1 MSKLAFNDPRAMRN
15 SKPSS
20 PPLIFFIAPEI
31 FIDFIRRFYFISLMY
46 YLTRFQYV
54 SCQFENLLRPSSP
67 GKVRKALKE
76 LPKGLDAT
84 YDRMLQNIDPE
95 FQSQVANTL
104 KWLAFSLRPLYI
116 DELAEVFILDHSRPV
131 PFDEGERLFKP
142 SDVLKFLPGLVT
154 TFIPVFD
161 YPEVKR
167 DDPIGVGLAHFSIK
181 EYLISIRIVD
191 GPAAPFAINEAEA
204 HLHIAKS
211 CLAYHLQL
219 SETELMTKE
228 ILCRCVLWEYVVEFW
243 MDHLEKV
250 ARESWPDSVTNQA
263 IFALTPASTS
273 LLNMIRN
280 SDPDPD
286 SRDWNMKAE
295 DLRSPLYHVI
305 SSDAFQLADLLIQGG
320 ADVNKQ
326 EGHSP
331 KALRVAASH
340 GNVRMVE
347 LLIDSGA
354 DIHADGGN
362 YANALVAGVRSGVAS
377 VVQLLVDRGA
387 NIKTHCVEALC
398 AASTCGDE
406 SMVQLLL
413 DNDVDLNARERT
425 GSTALFGA
433 ALIGHQP
440 IAELLLDLGA
450 DVNAQGGRYGNPL
463 YAATV
468 GGYKSMVSFL
478 LERGADVNAQGG
490 TYGNPLQAAIVSG
503 DECMI
508 SLLLHEGADVKA
520 SGGLYGNALQAS
532 IGAGDLETTRLL
544 LSPGSKLDPP
554 GPEWEKLLANVTE
567 KGPPK
572 CADRL
577 RKVQENPD
585 EYEHILQEMEED
597 GEHNDEH
604 DDEEDDEE
612 VEEEN

>member
-1 MSKLAFNDPRAMRN
+1 M
-15 SKPSS
+15 
-20 PPLIFFIAPEI
+20 
-31 FIDFIRRFYFISLMY
+31 
-46 YLTRFQYV
+46 
-54 SCQFENLLRPSSP
+54 
-67 GKVRKALKE
+67 
-76 LPKGLDAT
+76 
-84 YDRMLQNIDPE
+84 
-95 FQSQVANTL
+95 
-104 KWLAFSLRPLYI
+104 
-116 DELAEVFILDHSRPV
+116 

-154 TFIPVFD
+154 TFTPVFD

-181 EYLISIRIVD
+181 EYLISTRIVN
-191 GPAAPFAINEAEA
+191 GPAATFAINEAEA

-211 CLAYHLQL
+211 CLAYQLLL

-228 ILCRCVLWEYVVEFW
+228 ILCRFVLWEYVVEFW

-263 IFALTPASTS
+263 TLALTPASTS

-280 SDPDPD
+280 SDPDAD
-286 SRDWNMKAE
+286 GRNWNMKAE

-362 YANALVAGVRSGVAS
+362 YANALVAGVRSGVES

-387 NIKTHCVEALC
+387 NIKTHGVEALC

-413 DNDVDLNARERT
+413 DNGVDLNARERT

-450 DVNAQGGRYGNPL
+450 DVNVQGGR
-463 YAATV
+463 
-468 GGYKSMVSFL
+468 
-478 LERGADVNAQGG
+478 
-490 TYGNPLQAAIVSG
+490 YGNPLQAAIVLG
-503 DECMI
+503 DESMV

-520 SGGLYGNALQAS
+520 SGGLYGNALQAA
-532 IGAGDLETTRLL
+532 IGVGDLETTRLL
-544 LSPGSKLDPP
+544 LSLGSKLDPS
-554 GPEWEKLLANVTE
+554 GPEWKKLLANVAE
-567 KGPPK
+567 KEPSK

-604 DDEEDDEE
+604 DGEED
-612 VEEEN
+612 EEEN